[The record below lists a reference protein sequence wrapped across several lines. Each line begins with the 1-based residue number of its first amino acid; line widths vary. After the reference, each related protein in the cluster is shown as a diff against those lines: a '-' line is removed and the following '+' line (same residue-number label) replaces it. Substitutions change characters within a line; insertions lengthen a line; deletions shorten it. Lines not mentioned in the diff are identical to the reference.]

1 MPLRRLSPG
10 VTLETLIHLAGAVAL
25 LLWGI
30 RTVRTGVERMFGP
43 QIESHI
49 AVLTGRRLR
58 AFGLGAV
65 SGMALQSSTA
75 ATLMAASFCAG
86 GVLALPAALA
96 VALGAEVGSS
106 LAVVLLNFDVKLL
119 APILLF
125 AGYVVF
131 TVSAERRGK
140 NAGRITLGLAFIL
153 TALTF
158 LGEAASGLSAS
169 PAAREIMHMLAAE
182 PVVVVIAT
190 ALLTWLM
197 HSSIAVVLMT
207 AQLVASGVVPLEG
220 GLWMVVGANAGAA
233 LPALMA
239 GWTIGGPARRL
250 LLGAMTLRLTGVVIG
265 ATLLAIPGTVSL
277 IEGLA
282 GGVVLTHVALN
293 LSVAAVALPFVGI
306 LATVIERVL
315 PLAPVTAEAEAPAEN
330 IFLAPEDVS
339 RPQTAFL
346 NVANETSRVAHIVY
360 GMIGEISD
368 LFRDPMADARI
379 NALEADVDRLYRQ
392 VTLYMAAIKVD
403 DLDPVERERWF
414 ELFEFITHLEHV
426 GDIITRNIVSLAKRK
441 RKTGLEFSSEG
452 ATELEGLTHELSDI
466 FRHAQAVFLSRD
478 PHRARALIDAKRR
491 FRAHTLESQRRHAI
505 RLSSGVKSS
514 VSTSRI
520 HLDLLRELRR
530 INSHLTAVAYPLL
543 ERA

>member
-1 MPLRRLSPG
+1 M
-10 VTLETLIHLAGAVAL
+10 ETLIHLAGAVAL

-43 QIESHI
+43 QIEAHV
-49 AVLTGRRLR
+49 AVLTGRRLS
-58 AFGLGAV
+58 AFALGTG

-75 ATLMAASFCAG
+75 VTLMAASFCAG

-106 LAVVLLNFDVKLL
+106 LAVVVLNLDMALL

-131 TVSAERRGK
+131 TASSERRGK
-140 NAGRITLGLAFIL
+140 NAGRVTLGLAFVL
-153 TALTF
+153 TALGF

-169 PAAREIMHMLAAE
+169 PEAREIMHMLSAA
-182 PVVVVIAT
+182 PVVVVLAT
-190 ALLTWLM
+190 ALLTWAM

-207 AQLVASGVVPLEG
+207 AQLVVNGVVPLEG
-220 GLWMVVGANAGAA
+220 GLWMVIGANAGAA
-233 LPALMA
+233 LPALVA
-239 GWTIGGPARRL
+239 GWAIGGPARRL
-250 LLGAMTLRLTGVVIG
+250 LLGAMSMRLCGVAIG
-265 ATLLAIPGTVSL
+265 AAVLSVPATLAAVTALAPN
-277 IEGLA
+277 
-282 GGVVLTHVALN
+282 VVLAHLALN
-293 LSVAAVALPFVGI
+293 FTVAILALPFVAA
-306 LATVIERVL
+306 LARLFERAL
-315 PLAPVTAEAEAPAEN
+315 PLMPASSEIEQPAEN
-330 IFLAPEDVS
+330 IFLAPEDVN

-368 LFRDPMADARI
+368 LFRDPRADGRI

-392 VTLYMAAIKVD
+392 VTLYMAAIK
-403 DLDPVERERWF
+403 LDELEPSEQERWF

-426 GDIITRNIVSLAKRK
+426 GDIITRNIASLAKRK
-441 RKTGLEFSSEG
+441 RKTGLEFSCEG
-452 ATELEGLTHELSDI
+452 ASELEGLTHELSDI

-478 PHRARALIDAKRR
+478 PHRAQALIDAKRR

-505 RLSSGVKSS
+505 RLTSGVPSS

-530 INSHLTAVAYPLL
+530 INSHLTAVAYPLI